1 MNYPIPKKMNCP
13 ITQPQKQNKYKNEKI
28 EIDNIK
34 FDSKKEAKRYL
45 ELKQLERAGVIYNL
59 KLQVPFEL
67 QPSFKIGNKTIRAII
82 YVADFEYYT
91 TDEFALYNH
100 IIEDTKGFRT
110 EVYKLKKKLFA
121 YKYGFEISEV

>member
-1 MNYPIPKKMNCP
+1 MNCP

-59 KLQVPFEL
+59 KLQVL
-67 QPSFKIGNKTIRAII
+67 QLK
-82 YVADFEYYT
+82 
-91 TDEFALYNH
+91 L
-100 IIEDTKGFRT
+100 
-110 EVYKLKKKLFA
+110 VYK
-121 YKYGFEISEV
+121 FEMHFSIGGLTMCEFNVIIDGKTQFRDVIYSKVNCENVTVKNRNITVPPIFSIPF